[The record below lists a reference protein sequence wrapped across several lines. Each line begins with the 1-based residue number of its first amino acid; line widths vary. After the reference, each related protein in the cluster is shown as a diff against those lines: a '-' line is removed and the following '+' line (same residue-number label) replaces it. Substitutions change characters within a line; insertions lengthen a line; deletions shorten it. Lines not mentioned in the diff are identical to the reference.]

1 MYSRMLQLCT
11 AYRLQETAKIFY
23 WRKTMKKC
31 MLCMAAAPLCAGMLF
46 AGGGQDSNASANKS
60 GGKELTVAIWDST
73 QEPGLTKILSD
84 FTAAKC
90 KRQAACHAQ
99 RRRHHRALV

>member
-1 MYSRMLQLCT
+1 
-11 AYRLQETAKIFY
+11 
-23 WRKTMKKC
+23 
-31 MLCMAAAPLCAGMLF
+31 MAAALLCAGMLF

-73 QEPGLTKILSD
+73 QEPGLTKILS

>member
-23 WRKTMKKC
+23 WRKTMKKG
-31 MLCMAAAPLCAGMLF
+31 MLCMAAVLLCAGMLF

-73 QEPGLTKILSD
+73 QDRDLPKY
-84 FTAAKC
+84 
-90 KRQAACHAQ
+90 
-99 RRRHHRALV
+99 